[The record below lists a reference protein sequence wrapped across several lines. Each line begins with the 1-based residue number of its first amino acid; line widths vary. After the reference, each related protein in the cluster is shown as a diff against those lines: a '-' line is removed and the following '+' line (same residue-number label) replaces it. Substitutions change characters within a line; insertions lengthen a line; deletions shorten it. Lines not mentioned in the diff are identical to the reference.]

1 MRFFSID
8 KIQKMEDLQ
17 MRIMSKK
24 KSIFLLLLIIIVIL
38 LIPSGIWSEL

>member
-8 KIQKMEDLQ
+8 KIQKIEDLQ